1 MRECDILS
9 PAGRD
14 RREAILARCRG
25 VLAARR
31 RRRNAGRAALSLAV
45 LAGAVAA
52 AMWAGSRPSGAL
64 DNRGHHVADATG
76 ATTGEAVPAPPPA
89 PSTEA
94 RSSVGLVR
102 TDPGILERLASAGGR
117 PGATPLSDDAL
128 LQELRELGVGA
139 GLVRTRGRAFLV
151 RHDAG
156 LAGQADAPG
165 PAAGGDGA
173 A

>member
-52 AMWAGSRPSGAL
+52 AMWAGSRPRGAL
-64 DNRGHHVADATG
+64 DDRSHHVADATG
-76 ATTGEAVPAPPPA
+76 ATTGEAVPAPP

-128 LQELRELGVGA
+128 LQELRELGVEA

-156 LAGQADAPG
+156 SAGPADAPG